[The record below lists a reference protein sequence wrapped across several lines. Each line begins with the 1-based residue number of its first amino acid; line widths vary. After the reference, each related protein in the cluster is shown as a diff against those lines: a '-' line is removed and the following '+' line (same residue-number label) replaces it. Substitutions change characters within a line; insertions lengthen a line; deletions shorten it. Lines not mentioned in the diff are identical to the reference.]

1 MIRGTR
7 PLLVGQGPGLC
18 RPGTLLGVTIL
29 AGVREAVVKLIGAQE
44 ERRGLWIQK
53 AGGSWG
59 TEVSRPGKD

>member
-1 MIRGTR
+1 MAK
-7 PLLVGQGPGLC
+7 GLAC
-18 RPGTLLGVTIL
+18 AGLEPLLGVTIL
-29 AGVREAVVKLIGAQE
+29 AGVGKAVVKLIGAQE

>member
-1 MIRGTR
+1 MIMGCQAPT
-7 PLLVGQGPGLC
+7 GCQGPGPC
-18 RPGTLLGVTIL
+18 RPGTP
-29 AGVREAVVKLIGAQE
+29 AGSDYFSRGGRGLVKLIGAQE